1 MDEGEQA
8 ERLNLV
14 QMMLH
19 YDVASLLRPAAR
31 VAHEEEEFCETD

>member
-1 MDEGEQA
+1 MDEEEEQA
-8 ERLNLV
+8 RHLNLV

-31 VAHEEEEFCETD
+31 VVHEEFCETD